1 MCIVLYSESDDASL
15 TDTFAREDCET
26 SEGFEADEINDE
38 LLQHESVD
46 ELLDDE
52 LGTAPLVHG
61 EAEDHTVENEP
72 DDLISCTI
80 FSKYAVNIPWLL
92 LDKASVPERQGEKGK
107 PGRKYGC
114 EYGRQ

>member
-1 MCIVLYSESDDASL
+1 MCIVLSSESDNASP

-26 SEGFEADEINDE
+26 SERFEADDINDE

-52 LGTAPLVHG
+52 LNTAQLAHG

-72 DDLISCTI
+72 DDLISCTM
-80 FSKYAVNIPWLL
+80 
-92 LDKASVPERQGEKGK
+92 
-107 PGRKYGC
+107 
-114 EYGRQ
+114 